1 MTSTLRKIENV
12 TCLGCGC
19 ACDDIGVVVDD
30 VRIRDTPN
38 ACALGAQWFGD
49 GRAPSLARVNGRDAT
64 VDDAVGAAVSSL
76 EGSDRPLVYLAPG
89 ISCEAQRAA
98 VAVADLLG
106 SRLDSVSSGTSLPPV
121 LSAQERGFA
130 SATFGEIRNRAD
142 VVVFWAIDIDGRY
155 PRFASRY
162 APDPD
167 GTHVSGGRRSRSV
180 VAVDVGGAT
189 SARDADRRFK
199 LAPDDE
205 LATITAV
212 RGLVLGGARAADPHT
227 SDSGPGWVAAREL
240 APMLLAARYV
250 ALVYDAELDDR
261 AARSLQRFDALGS
274 LAQTLNEHTR
284 CAGVALRA
292 GGNRSGA
299 DSVLTSQTGFPL
311 AVNFAHGFPHY
322 DPHGGAALSVLRRGE
337 VDMVLVV
344 GDVSLVPSA
353 VANALDT
360 IRCVV
365 IGPRATE
372 APLGSDSVLID
383 TGVAGIHSGGT
394 ALRADDVPLVLRP
407 PMLGPPPADS
417 IVAALA
423 HALATSRRSRP
434 LAQADR

>member
-1 MTSTLRKIENV
+1 MTSALRKIENV

-64 VDDAVGAAVSSL
+64 TDDAVAAAVASL
-76 EGSDRPLVYLAPG
+76 DRGDRPLVYLAPG

-106 SRLDSVSSGTSLPPV
+106 SRLDSVSSATSLPAV
-121 LSAQERGFA
+121 LSAQEQGFA

-155 PRFASRY
+155 PRFTSRY

-167 GTHVSGGRRSRSV
+167 GIHVSGGRRSRSV

-189 SARDADRRFK
+189 SARDADRRFT
-199 LAPDDE
+199 LAPADE
-205 LATITAV
+205 LATLTAL
-212 RGLVLGGARAADPHT
+212 RGLVLGGAHAADPHT
-227 SDSGPGWVAAREL
+227 SDAGPGWVAAREL
-240 APMLLAARYV
+240 APMLLAARYL

-261 AARSLQRFDALGS
+261 AARSPQRFDALGS
-274 LAQTLNEHTR
+274 LALALNEHTR
-284 CAGVALRA
+284 CAAVALRA

-299 DSVLTSQTGFPL
+299 DSVLTSQAGFPL
-311 AVNFAHGFPHY
+311 TVDFAHGYPRY
-322 DPHGGAALSVLRRGE
+322 DPHGGSALSVLQRGE
-337 VDMVLVV
+337 VDTVLVV

-353 VANALDT
+353 VANALDAVQL
-360 IRCVV
+360 RGDRAARDSGVV
-365 IGPRATE
+365 RLR
-372 APLGSDSVLID
+372 LGS
-383 TGVAGIHSGGT
+383 H
-394 ALRADDVPLVLRP
+394 
-407 PMLGPPPADS
+407 
-417 IVAALA
+417 
-423 HALATSRRSRP
+423 
-434 LAQADR
+434 